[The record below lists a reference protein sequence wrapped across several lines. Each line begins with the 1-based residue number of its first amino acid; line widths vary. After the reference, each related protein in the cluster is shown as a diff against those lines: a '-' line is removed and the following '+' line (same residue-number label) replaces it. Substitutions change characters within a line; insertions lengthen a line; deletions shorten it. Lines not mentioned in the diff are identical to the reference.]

1 MNMNLD
7 IVFNLI
13 RNSWKQ
19 IVLIVLLATVSTAVL
34 LFIKKPYYRSSA
46 IFTAANPNIGDRSNI
61 YRTQFWEQYFY
72 FGGEFD
78 NDRLMAISKAEEM
91 NRFMV
96 DTFQLIKHYKINP
109 NSERAQYLADYEYK
123 ENVKIQKN
131 EYGHVKVNVW
141 DTDKELAAVMANT
154 IVKKVNEKSVA
165 SLNNM
170 KLEILQKLK
179 NDFNSQK
186 DTLQQIEKS
195 LITNTSSFLTARKGE
210 IINDLNEKEKL
221 IQQFNTSINNVS
233 ALFVIENALPALKK
247 DKPKILSGIIMAAIL
262 SFVFSVLLLLLIEWK
277 KNVKLS

>member
-1 MNMNLD
+1 MNMNLE
-7 IVFNLI
+7 IVFNMI
-13 RNSWKQ
+13 RNSWKR
-19 IVLIVLLATVSTAVL
+19 IVLIVLLATISTAVL
-34 LFIKKPYYRSSA
+34 LLIKKPYYRSSA

-61 YRTQFWEQYFY
+61 YRTEFWEQYFY

-109 NSERAQYLADYEYK
+109 KSERAQYLADYEYK

-141 DTDKELAAVMANT
+141 DTDKQLAASMANA

-179 NDFNSQK
+179 NDFSSQQ
-186 DTLQQIEKS
+186 DTLQQIENS
-195 LITNTSSFLTARKGE
+195 LLTNTNSFLTARKSE
-210 IINDLNEKEKL
+210 IIKELNEKEKL

-247 DKPKILSGIIMAAIL
+247 DKPQVLSGVILAAIL

-277 KNVKLS
+277 KNAKLS

>member
-1 MNMNLD
+1 M
-7 IVFNLI
+7 I
-13 RNSWKQ
+13 RNSWKR
-19 IVLIVLLATVSTAVL
+19 IVLIVLLATISTAVL
-34 LFIKKPYYRSSA
+34 LLIKKPYYRSSA

-61 YRTQFWEQYFY
+61 YRTEFWEQYFY

-96 DTFQLIKHYKINP
+96 DTFQLIRHYKINP
-109 NSERAQYLADYEYK
+109 KSERAQYLADYEYK

-141 DTDKELAAVMANT
+141 DTDKQLAAAMANA

-179 NDFNSQK
+179 NDFSAQQ
-186 DTLQQIEKS
+186 DTLQQIEKTQ
-195 LITNTSSFLTARKGE
+195 LTNSNAFLTARKAE
-210 IINDLNEKEKL
+210 IIKDLNEKEKL

-247 DKPKILSGIIMAAIL
+247 DKPQVLSGVILAAIL
-262 SFVFSVLLLLLIEWK
+262 SFVFSVLLLLLIEGK
-277 KNVKLS
+277 KNAKLS

>member
-1 MNMNLD
+1 MNLE

-19 IVLIVLLATVSTAVL
+19 ITLIVVLATVSTAGL
-34 LFIKKPYYRSSA
+34 LYFKKPYYRSSA

-61 YRTQFWEQYFY
+61 YRTEFWEQYFY

-78 NDRLMAISKAEEM
+78 NDRLMAISKSEEM

-109 NSERAQYLADYEYK
+109 NSPKAQYLADYEYK
-123 ENVKIQKN
+123 ENVEIQKN

-141 DTDKELAAVMANT
+141 DTDKQLAAALANA

-170 KLEILQKLK
+170 KLEILQKLRV
-179 NDFNSQK
+179 DFNSQK
-186 DTLQQIEKS
+186 DSLQLIEAS
-195 LITNTSSFLTARKGE
+195 LLTTTNAFLAARKTE
-210 IINDLNEKEKL
+210 MIKDLNEKEKL

-247 DKPKILSGIIMAAIL
+247 DKPKILSGIILAAIL
-262 SFVFSVLLLLLIEWK
+262 SFVFSVLLLLLIEWR

>member
-1 MNMNLD
+1 MNLE
-7 IVFNLI
+7 IVFNMI
-13 RNSWKQ
+13 RYSWKQ
-19 IVLIVLLATVSTAVL
+19 IVLIVLLATVSTAGL
-34 LFIKKPYYRSSA
+34 LYIKKPYYRSSA

-61 YRTQFWEQYFY
+61 YRTEFWEQYFY

-96 DTFQLIKHYKINP
+96 DTFKLIKHYKINP
-109 NSERAQYLADYEYK
+109 KSERAKYLADYEYK

-141 DTDKELAAVMANT
+141 DTDKQLAAAMANA

-179 NDFNSQK
+179 NDFSSQQ
-186 DTLQQIEKS
+186 DTLKQIEKT
-195 LITNTSSFLTARKGE
+195 LLTNSNAFLAARKAE
-210 IINDLNEKEKL
+210 IIKDLNEKEKL

-247 DKPKILSGIIMAAIL
+247 DKPQILSGIILAAIL
-262 SFVFSVLLLLLIEWK
+262 SFVFSVLLLLLLEWK
-277 KNVKLS
+277 KNVKMR

>member
-1 MNMNLD
+1 MNMNLE
-7 IVFNLI
+7 IVFKMI

-19 IVLIVLLATVSTAVL
+19 IVLIVLLATISTAVL

-61 YRTQFWEQYFY
+61 YRTEFWEQYFY

-109 NSERAQYLADYEYK
+109 NSERAQYFADYEYK

-141 DTDKELAAVMANT
+141 DTDKKLAAVMANT

-170 KLEILQKLK
+170 KNEILQKLK

-195 LITNTSSFLTARKGE
+195 LLTNTNSFLTARKSE

-247 DKPKILSGIIMAAIL
+247 DKPQILSGIILAAIL
-262 SFVFSVLLLLLIEWK
+262 SFIFSVLLLLIIEWK
-277 KNVKLS
+277 RNVKLS